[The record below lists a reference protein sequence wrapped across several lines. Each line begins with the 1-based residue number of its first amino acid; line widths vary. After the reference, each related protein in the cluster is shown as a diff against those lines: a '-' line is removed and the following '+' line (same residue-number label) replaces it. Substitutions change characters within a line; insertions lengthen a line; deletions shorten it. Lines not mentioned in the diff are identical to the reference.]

1 MATLHKFKLLATQC
15 SIPNSPTRS
24 PTTSPIINLRRRKTL
39 RMLLT
44 RSGTDVCRR
53 LPPPPSSN
61 EKADSPDKTTNN
73 NTTVKN
79 NKLKDLFVSSSSTA
93 SPPRSEEMSGRV
105 GDESGWRSGGARAI
119 RPWSVA
125 LRQRLLRKAWRPVLV
140 TIHEWILGLHFLLS
154 LMCIFVRIT
163 TVLY

>member
-44 RSGTDVCRR
+44 RTATDVCRR
-53 LPPPPSSN
+53 LPPPE
-61 EKADSPDKTTNN
+61 EKNS
-73 NTTVKN
+73 VKN
-79 NKLKDLFVSSSSTA
+79 NKLKDLFISSSSSV
-93 SPPRSEEMSGRV
+93 SPPRSEEMSSRV
-105 GDESGWRSGGARAI
+105 SDESGWRSSGARAV

-140 TIHEWILGLHFLLS
+140 TIHE
-154 LMCIFVRIT
+154 
-163 TVLY
+163 